1 MVWLSSSSPKVAS
14 RKEALSYPLDP
25 PTQWQ
30 VGVLPWTLIISFSS
44 RCFDGS
50 TPVHAAA
57 FSGNQWIL
65 SKLLDAGG
73 DLRLHDEKGR
83 DPQTWALTA
92 GKERSTVVR
101 ADPSAATPKAED
113 WESGAQGPEAGPGD
127 STGLTVASLLALD
140 TQTWVETSCRISGK
154 SSEPLWSFIQ
164 WGLSFCLIL
173 N

>member
-1 MVWLSSSSPKVAS
+1 MVKGHVCKAS
-14 RKEALSYPLDP
+14 VGTDQGFTNGMIIILITEGRLCRKEALSYPLDP

-73 DLRLHDEKGR
+73 DLRLHDEKGQ

-92 GKERSTVVR
+92 GKERSTAVR

-113 WESGAQGPEAGPGD
+113 WESEAQGPEAGPGNRI
-127 STGLTVASLLALD
+127 GLTVALPLALD
-140 TQTWVETSCRISGK
+140 TQTWVEAS
-154 SSEPLWSFIQ
+154 
-164 WGLSFCLIL
+164 
-173 N
+173 

>member
-1 MVWLSSSSPKVAS
+1 M
-14 RKEALSYPLDP
+14 
-25 PTQWQ
+25 
-30 VGVLPWTLIISFSS
+30 LPWTLIVPLPSSS

-83 DPQTWALTA
+83 NPQTWALAA

-101 ADPSAATPKAED
+101 EGLLCRHAGDR
-113 WESGAQGPEAGPGD
+113 AQAQRPVRGQYRACHQYWAHMPGMKRVNQ
-127 STGLTVASLLALD
+127 L
-140 TQTWVETSCRISGK
+140 
-154 SSEPLWSFIQ
+154 
-164 WGLSFCLIL
+164 
-173 N
+173 